1 MNCCKSCYNFDV
13 MNETEFIEKEIGLI
27 EDIKS
32 SSIYLRYK
40 ELSKMIEEDSNL
52 ISLCKER
59 DEILMKEYRIYYE
72 KVRRIINHLTNGLNK
87 EIL

>member
-52 ISLCKER
+52 IK
-59 DEILMKEYRIYYE
+59 K
-72 KVRRIINHLTNGLNK
+72 
-87 EIL
+87 